1 MFEVEKRVL
10 EDMEN
15 VIYYSQYFNYIDKDK
30 VKESIKLLKKAC
42 KLIKNGES
50 EKVIKSE
57 E

>member
-15 VIYYSQYFNYIDKDK
+15 VIHYSQYFNYVDKDK

-42 KLIKNGES
+42 KIIKNGES